1 MNITANIVSV
11 IHQGEKSDNEN
22 DKYEKNKSKK
32 KTRTNKRKIW
42 ANKSKKQEIILH
54 IFLISKLT
62 LEIYQ
67 Q

>member
-32 KTRTNKRKIW
+32 KTRTNKRKI
-42 ANKSKKQEIILH
+42 
-54 IFLISKLT
+54 
-62 LEIYQ
+62 
-67 Q
+67 